1 MNCVNVCNTKA
12 RSLNLLL
19 PRAEADDD
27 VCDALFFS
35 FLTRGRL
42 TRTLSA
48 ALLDLNPTATGCSGA
63 SVGERFP
70 SRVGSYYSQQGGDLP
85 PPPGGGERE
94 SARTLTIRP
103 LIPLIP
109 KIQHDVMQIPSVDC
123 SSRNRVMCALD

>member
-19 PRAEADDD
+19 LRAEADDD

-85 PPPGGGERE
+85 PPRGRRERVSE
-94 SARTLTIRP
+94 DTHYTATHPTN
-103 LIPLIP
+103 P
-109 KIQHDVMQIPSVDC
+109 K
-123 SSRNRVMCALD
+123 NTA

>member
-35 FLTRGRL
+35 FLTR
-42 TRTLSA
+42 TLSA
-48 ALLDLNPTATGCSGA
+48 ALLDLNPSATGCSGA

-85 PPPGGGERE
+85 PRGRRERVSE
-94 SARTLTIRP
+94 DTHYTATHPTN
-103 LIPLIP
+103 P
-109 KIQHDVMQIPSVDC
+109 K
-123 SSRNRVMCALD
+123 NTA